1 MKKITLFV
9 MALLM
14 MVTTSMAATKVAYII
29 TSSYSTYA
37 DGCSLDTDPVL
48 NALKANFEVEVLDLP
63 DGEEADY
70 ASIVET
76 YKVAVLSEAMNGK
89 GTLGIGLE
97 KLVGMMPVVSM
108 KAYFYTDGR
117 WSWAAPANPSTKPT
131 TGITVK
137 ADFRDHALFKG
148 LEIGADGVIQL
159 YDGTG
164 NSNNI
169 QGFKDLVDGSPID
182 LEMVY
187 ATASTDETINAV
199 HEVVMNDYKY
209 VLLPMSSD
217 NIETML
223 PAAPQLVVN
232 AVNYVTD
239 GGVSVEEANKIAYL
253 YDSSKEGY
261 DVDSDPAY
269 AVISGTDNIVEAI
282 DIKDFTAESTDT
294 INALESNYDLVVVS
308 EGPGSAHKFASSLLG
323 MVNRVPMLNMKS
335 FFYKKDVWNWGAGS
349 NPKPATGTIVLT
361 EAGAAHPVF
370 ETLGYGAGD
379 EVELYIAPEEYTGN
393 MIQGYTVS
401 EGSLIANDAVLATIA
416 DGINAIHEHGK
427 NNTYMLYPFSSDA
440 AIAGIEFTDDA
451 TNLLLAIVD
460 YLADTKSK
468 VRQASKP
475 EIEVAYN
482 NASTTVTITSL
493 IEGATIHYT
502 VDGTEPTS
510 ASPVYSDDLVF
521 TQACVVKAIVSATG
535 YNDSEVASA
544 EVVIKSKLSIPTI
557 SVTRNADNS
566 VITLAGAVE
575 GTSIY
580 FNFTGSD
587 DATISQVYVDTIPVV
602 LTEPATVYAFV
613 SGGDYINSDLV
624 SEYVGINSLTAET
637 IRLDTLAH
645 FDANP
650 TDWFLNDTENGGS
663 GEAKAYY
670 FNGKKS
676 WNYYSTEIIG
686 TEPVLG
692 EDGVQLKTE
701 DGRDSVKNIY
711 SPDPAALK
719 VFNPLNEN
727 GWVIKSAGQV
737 LTLEGNL
744 DAQAGVGNGA
754 TGRYAETAIDAI
766 GGAPTKGCITFGG
779 KTSGDPY
786 TASIE
791 TTGAYAGPFD
801 VLVAV
806 GNGNGSGKGI
816 LEIQTSVDGA
826 TWATLDTLNL
836 ADTQRYYKRT
846 RVAYNET
853 ASVYV
858 RLAQTGG
865 GSKAQVYDIL
875 LLNNGELSKQYT
887 EQGSGIELPSVTG
900 AEVVGVQIYN
910 ASGIQQRELGRG
922 LNIVRQLYSD
932 GSVKVLKIMG
942 K

>member
-1 MKKITLFV
+1 MKKLLLS
-9 MALLM
+9 ALALTM
-14 MVTTSMAATKVAYII
+14 TMGMSAQRWDFTNWSAETVAN
-29 TSSYSTYA
+29 
-37 DGCSLDTDPVL
+37 LL
-48 NALKANFEVEVLDLP
+48 
-63 DGEEADY
+63 
-70 ASIVET
+70 
-76 YKVAVLSEAMNGK
+76 AVN
-89 GTLGIGLE
+89 
-97 KLVGMMPVVSM
+97 
-108 KAYFYTDGR
+108 
-117 WSWAAPANPSTKPT
+117 PANNEWSDIEKS
-131 TGITVK
+131 
-137 ADFRDHALFKG
+137 
-148 LEIGADGVIQL
+148 
-159 YDGTG
+159 DGTAPTDISKE
-164 NSNNI
+164 NC
-169 QGFKDLVDGSPID
+169 FWEV
-182 LEMVY
+182 
-187 ATASTDETINAV
+187 ASHGTDEGAELTANG
-199 HEVVMNDYKY
+199 VVIKETAG
-209 VLLPMSSD
+209 LLFTHTGKNRSLA
-217 NIETML
+217 I
-223 PAAPQLVVN
+223 
-232 AVNYVTD
+232 AVNYPETSIGTYNGPSYLWLGSKTINYFVIPNVKPGTEITIGVESHKNSDARGVELYVGRGNSGTKLNDPDGNAITMPTTYVEQVFFLPEDLTD
-239 GGVSVEEANKIAYL
+239 TPNEDGTFDITVRNTNGCHLYFIQVGDGETIEEPNKIAYL
-253 YDSSKEGY
+253 YDSSKSTDY

-308 EGPGSAHKFASSLLG
+308 EGPNSGHKFASSLLG

-335 FFYKKDVWNWGAGS
+335 FFYKSGVWGWGTGE
-349 NPKPATGTIVLT
+349 NPKPAPSTIVLT
-361 EAGAAHPVF
+361 EAGAAHPVLGS
-370 ETLGYGAGD
+370 LGYGVGE
-379 EVELYIAPEEYTGN
+379 EVELYIAPDDYTGN
-393 MIQGYTVS
+393 IIQGYTAS
-401 EGSLIANDAVLATIA
+401 EGSLIANDAVLATVG
-416 DGINAIHEHGK
+416 DGVNAIHEHGTTNK
-427 NNTYMLYPFSSDA
+427 YMLYPFSSDA
-440 AIAGIEFTDDA
+440 AVAGVEFTEDA

-460 YLADTKSK
+460 YLADTKTK
-468 VRQASKP
+468 VRPAAKP
-475 EIEVAYN
+475 AINITYDNGV
-482 NASTTVTITSL
+482 TTVDITTG
-493 IEGATIHYT
+493 IEGATIYYT
-502 VDGTEPTS
+502 IDGTEPTS

-521 TQACVVKAIVSATG
+521 TEAAVVKAFVSATG

-544 EVVIKSKLSIPTI
+544 EIVVKSKLAVPTI
-557 SVTRNADNS
+557 SIVRNADNS
-566 VITLAGAVE
+566 EVTLATTTE
-575 GTSIY
+575 GSTIY
-580 FNFTGSD
+580 FNFTGD
-587 DATISQVYVDTIPVV
+587 TNAATSQAYTEPIV

-613 SGGDYINSDLV
+613 SGGDYLDSEVV

-637 IRLDTLAH
+637 IRLDTIAH

-670 FNGKKS
+670 FNGKNA